1 MEVCFVLIF
10 VQFFVIIIT
19 KFKFTESI
27 NTFVITWLTFNKTAQ
42 STVRYGL
49 RHTNELQATGTVTE
63 FIDGGPLKLKR
74 YIHRVKLSNLQADT
88 EYGESFDGLISSD
101 LI

>member
-1 MEVCFVLIF
+1 M
-10 VQFFVIIIT
+10 IIII
-19 KFKFTESI
+19 FQFTESI